1 MIHSI
6 KIKIPDSID
15 NESLFNSIE
24 TVFNQNNFK
33 VGRKNNKFVFE
44 RMTSNRG
51 ADKFQILI
59 ELFKAFTQGTIYVD
73 SISQKELICKINYF
87 KQLII
92 SLVLGLIIG
101 SIFSLY
107 TGDFLT
113 PFLRVGLPFTIIY
126 LAIGIIN
133 GNSLVE
139 ELLRKAIR

>member
-33 VGRKNNKFVFE
+33 VGRKNDKFVFE

-92 SLVLGLIIG
+92 SLVLGLIIC

-133 GNSLVE
+133 GNSQVE
-139 ELLRKAIR
+139 ELLRKAIK

>member
-51 ADKFQILI
+51 ANKFQILI

-92 SLVLGLIIG
+92 SLVLGLIIC

-107 TGDFLT
+107 TGNFLT

-126 LAIGIIN
+126 LAIGIRN
-133 GNSLVE
+133 GNSQVE
-139 ELLRKAIR
+139 ELLRKAIK